1 MIIEIIHNNCKFS
14 LRNITILHNIIIL
27 SEREEMKKTLVSS
40 KDYDY
45 NKLPKNKIN
54 TCNSMKCNGPYLRV
68 TNQLGDMLINIHSL
82 I

>member
-1 MIIEIIHNNCKFS
+1 MIIEMIPNNCKFS
-14 LRNITILHNIIIL
+14 LRNITIIHSINIL

-40 KDYDY
+40 NDYDY
-45 NKLPKNKIN
+45 NKLPKNIIN
-54 TCNSMKCNGPYLRV
+54 TCNSMICNGPYLRV